1 MKSIGIKQAD
11 GTFYPILEENTVC
24 SKQLVLTTVQD
35 NQTTVQIDLYRSET
49 NSMEDAEYVD
59 TLQIKNLEPH
69 PNGEP
74 DLQLNV
80 SLDENNELHAEV
92 DDPETGKSSKIQV
105 ALITRSEE
113 ERASDLPPVEIDE
126 NLNLDAISADNEAEV
141 NEMIGP
147 SPNEE
152 EFSFDDI
159 DAVTPA
165 PETEDTPV
173 EQEENTNIDLSD
185 FDTIPLQE
193 DTPAQEPV
201 VEEFSAEEPAVEE
214 PSVEEPSVE
223 TFAAEEPA
231 VEEPVIEESV
241 EEEPSADI
249 FDTSALDEALGEEN
263 VPDESE
269 IDIPVTDDSFSTDF
283 AAETSEIFNAADLDE
298 PPVTSADEE
307 IVEEKSSDIFST
319 GELDKPFFNEIPE
332 DGEEEET
339 EEDNT
344 SIFDLPDFP
353 IENSVEEQPATD
365 DLFDTSELDEQ
376 PVPETSFADN
386 SLADEPVFDEP
397 VAEESSAINFDD
409 STFDD
414 SPFDEPETTFAPTQ
428 DNSEFSDLYDKET
441 MEGASSYDYAE
452 EAKRKTKKHVII
464 CLICAI
470 ICIIAALLVLFVIPS
485 PCNLRMKKAKK
496 AAEKPAVILD
506 NKTET
511 VEEPVAPPE
520 PVKIE
525 ETVQAKED
533 EIVVAT
539 TPEVIVPETPAKPA
553 EKPADIR
560 YKIKWGDTLWDISN
574 AYYKNP
580 WRYKMLAKYNNI
592 KNPNLIIS
600 GTYINIPAE

>member
-92 DDPETGKSSKIQV
+92 DDPETGKSSEIQV
-105 ALITRSEE
+105 TLITRSEE
-113 ERASDLPPVEIDE
+113 ERAADLPPVEIDE

-165 PETEDTPV
+165 PETEDAPA

-185 FDTIPLQE
+185 FDTVPLQE
-193 DTPAQEPV
+193 DTV
-201 VEEFSAEEPAVEE
+201 AEESVEPEETAIEE
-214 PSVEEPSVE
+214 PSVEESVFDE
-223 TFAAEEPA
+223 PPAEES
-231 VEEPVIEESV
+231 VIEEPVIEESV

-249 FDTSALDEALGEEN
+249 FDTTALDEALGEES
-263 VPDESE
+263 VPEESE
-269 IDIPVTDDSFSTDF
+269 IDIPVTDDSFNADTDV
-283 AAETSEIFNAADLDE
+283 TPEIFNASDLDE
-298 PPVTSADEE
+298 PPSESSDQEN
-307 IVEEKSSDIFST
+307 IVEENSSDIFSS
-319 GELDKPFFNEIPE
+319 GELDKPFFDEIPE
-332 DGEEEET
+332 DGEEEEEEE
-339 EEDNT
+339 EEDNS

-353 IENSVEEQPATD
+353 IENTPEETPAAD
-365 DLFDTSELDEQ
+365 DLFDTSALDEQ
-376 PVPETSFADN
+376 SVPDTPFEDN
-386 SLADEPVFDEP
+386 SFADEPVFDEP
-397 VAEESSAINFDD
+397 AADAPVEEESSAIDFDD
-409 STFDD
+409 SV
-414 SPFDEPETTFAPTQ
+414 FDEPASNFAPTQ

-441 MEGASSYDYAE
+441 MEGASAYDYAE
-452 EAKRKTKKHVII
+452 DAKRKTKKHVII

-485 PCNLRMKKAKK
+485 PFNLRMKKAKK
-496 AAEKPAVILD
+496 ASEKPAVILD

-525 ETVQAKED
+525 EKVQAKED